1 MWGRSGSLLTR
12 TVRIFALMA
21 LLVALAALG
30 PATRQGVVPGPDRAA
45 NRTMARLAAGPVQ
58 AADCTISEKLVSSCR
73 PWLGAESGGYGVTG
87 FRASMLEHEA
97 RIGRQLD
104 VVHEYYGT
112 GAVLTSDVVT
122 LAQRPGTIA
131 LVNWKP
137 ASRWADADGR
147 STSVNAQIDAM
158 ADSIKALGS
167 TKIMLAIFHEPEND
181 ISPGGDPSCP
191 STPFNGRAGTVA
203 AYRAMWHNVRDRFD
217 ARGVDNVVWVMNYM
231 GWKAWHCAV
240 PGLWPGNDYVD
251 WLTWDPY
258 PKTATWTQFVNMFYN
273 YLLANNDP
281 AHDYL
286 SKPWGLSEF
295 GYVGSSQTA
304 AYQMYDDIRSNLRNG
319 VHPKLRL
326 YSVWDQHTS
335 SSHDDRVGYTEDG
348 VRDPVE
354 QQHYNAFANDPLMT
368 GSGSTT
374 EDTTAPTTPTELA
387 ASLSGS
393 GVRLTWN
400 PSTDDVGVAGYT
412 VNRGGVPI
420 GTALVPSYTDATA
433 PPGQQVY
440 TVTAFDAAGNRS
452 EVSGSAGVTVPST
465 DVVDPSPPSGL
476 TAVAGTRQIT
486 LGWNAASDNVGVAR
500 YYLFRDNLKYLSLGN
515 VTGYTDTGLT
525 AGRRYV
531 YKVYAIDAAG
541 NWSGPSN
548 KAAATPR

>member
-1 MWGRSGSLLTR
+1 MLTR
-12 TVRIFALMA
+12 TARILGLVV
-21 LLVALAALG
+21 LLAALAALG
-30 PATRQGVVPGPDRAA
+30 PVTRPTVDQTPNRDAA
-45 NRTMARLAAGPVQ
+45 VLAGGSVQ
-58 AADCTISEKLVSSCR
+58 AVDEVEAVECTVSDKLVNSCR

-112 GAVLTSDVVT
+112 GAVLTSDVIT

-137 ASRWADADGR
+137 ATRWANADGR
-147 STSVNAQIDAM
+147 SASVNAQIDAM
-158 ADSIKALGS
+158 ADSINALGT

-181 ISPGGDPSCP
+181 VSPGGDPSCP
-191 STPFNGRAGTVA
+191 STPFGGSAGTVA
-203 AYRAMWHNVRDRFD
+203 DYRAMWHNVRARFD

-231 GWKAWHCAV
+231 GWKVWHCAV

-273 YLLANNDP
+273 YLLANSDP

-304 AYQMYDDIRSNLRNG
+304 AYQVYDDIRSNLRNN
-319 VHPKLRL
+319 VHPRLKL
-326 YSVWDQHTS
+326 YAVWDQHTS

-374 EDTTAPTTPTELA
+374 EDTTAPSTPNGLA

-400 PSTDDVGVAGYT
+400 PSTDDVGVSGYT
-412 VNRGGVPI
+412 VNRDGVAI
-420 GTALVPSYTDATA
+420 GTSPVPSFTDVTA
-433 PPGQQVY
+433 PPGQRAY
-440 TVTAFDAAGNRS
+440 TVSAFDAAGNRS
-452 EVSGSAGVTVPST
+452 GVSGPVGITVPSDT
-465 DVVDPSPPSGL
+465 VDPSAPSGL
-476 TAVAGTRQIT
+476 TAVAGTRQVV
-486 LGWNAASDNVGVAR
+486 LSWSAASDNVGVAR
-500 YYLFRDNLKYLSLGN
+500 YHLFRDNRKYLSLGN

-525 AGRRYV
+525 TGRRYV